1 MKRTRHSAPASVPWG
16 PRLSRLAPVAIA
28 ILFEY
33 YLFQALSIVALIMA
47 LWAFVDSLRHP
58 ANNYLREGKR
68 TKGFWMAMAGGSAVV
83 CLFSFIGGGG
93 GFLQLIAACIAG
105 VYLADVRP
113 NVSGK
118 GTGYYNY

>member
-1 MKRTRHSAPASVPWG
+1 MG
-16 PRLSRLAPVAIA
+16 RLALVGMAM
-28 ILFEY
+28 LFEMF
-33 YLFQALSIVALIMA
+33 LFQALSIVALVLA
-47 LWAFVDSLRHP
+47 AWAFVDSLRHP
-58 ANNYLREGKR
+58 ANNYVREGKR

-83 CLFSFIGGGG
+83 CLLSFIGGGSG
-93 GFLQLIAACIAG
+93 GILQLIAACIAG